1 MILQRKLLNRGKQGE
16 TVSDV
21 AAFPPLVD
29 ATFHALT
36 ELERRLPVPL
46 PAGGSVLATA
56 RKPENP

>member
-1 MILQRKLLNRGKQGE
+1 LNRGNSGE

-21 AAFPPLVD
+21 AAFPPMID